1 MGDSQYQSVYNV
13 GLLDDLHNYFPAL
26 LYQMEQ
32 FQNVPQVLQYMRQR
46 MNARFNLYNHGAS
59 LAGMSAPY
67 GQRPYGQR
75 PYGQAPYGQAPYG
88 QAPYGQRPYGR
99 DVVPPSPMQHSP
111 HMRAAAP
118 PRRNIDLFTLASIF
132 TELPTDIWTFGSANP
147 IGLEPVVVRPSAQ
160 VIAQATEIVSGSTLP
175 EGTLCSICQ
184 DSILATDSARK
195 LRACNHLYHN
205 VCIDQW
211 FQRSVFCPT
220 CRHDVREA

>member
-1 MGDSQYQSVYNV
+1 MGDSQYQTVYNV

-46 MNARFNLYNHGAS
+46 MNARFNLYNHGAT

-67 GQRPYGQR
+67 GQRPYGQ
-75 PYGQAPYGQAPYG
+75 APYG
-88 QAPYGQRPYGR
+88 RH
-99 DVVPPSPMQHSP
+99 VVPPSPMQHSP
-111 HMRAAAP
+111 RMRAAAPAAAP

-211 FQRSVFCPT
+211 FERSVLCPT

>member
-1 MGDSQYQSVYNV
+1 MGDAQYQSVYNV

-26 LYQMEQ
+26 LYQMER
-32 FQNVPQVLQYMRQR
+32 FHNLPQVFHYIRQQ
-46 MNARFNLYNHGAS
+46 MNTRFNLYNYGAS
-59 LAGMSAPY
+59 LAG
-67 GQRPYGQR
+67 GQSH
-75 PYGQAPYGQAPYG
+75 
-88 QAPYGQRPYGR
+88 GQRPYGR
-99 DVVPPSPMQHSP
+99 HVVPPSPMQYSP
-111 HMRAAAP
+111 HMRAAAPAAAP

-132 TELPTDIWTFGSANP
+132 TELPTDIWTFGAANP

-160 VIAQATEIVSGSTLP
+160 VIAQATEIVSGSTMP

-195 LRACNHLYHN
+195 LRACNHLYHQ

-211 FQRSVFCPT
+211 FERSVLCPT